1 MRKLNLLIIDENQED
16 VKEINQTLI
25 DYFPQIESYEILNP
39 IDLSNFLSTKTIPDI
54 VLIDVDANSD
64 VIKNFIKNSGLRKNQ
79 IIFLANIDAFVPRAI
94 KTSYEIIIKPIILKR
109 FIITLNQSIGLIFY
123 NEFKYITSEN
133 NDSKTI
139 YPTTTRYRKANNL
152 IKINSSNEVVFIKK
166 SDIIYCLAKGKY
178 TVFHLTNS
186 LVWTSNI
193 ALGKYEKLLKEINF
207 VRIHHSHLINTNFL
221 SKISKHES
229 YKVELV
235 DGTCL
240 SVSRR
245 RRDNIK
251 QFLTPN

>member
-1 MRKLNLLIIDENQED
+1 MRKLKLLIIDENKQD

-25 DYFPQIESYEILNP
+25 DYFPQIESFEISKP
-39 IDLSNFLSTKTIPDI
+39 IELSKFLSTKTIPDI
-54 VLIDVDANSD
+54 VLIDLDANSD

-79 IIFLANIDAFVPRAI
+79 IIFLANVDAFVPRAI
-94 KTSYEIIIKPIILKR
+94 KTSYEIIIKPIVLKR
-109 FIITLNQSIGLIFY
+109 FIITINKLVGLIFHNY
-123 NEFKYITSEN
+123 FQQNVFEN
-133 NDSKTI
+133 SDYKKIKATN
-139 YPTTTRYRKANNL
+139 TRFRKANDL
-152 IKINSSNEVVFIKK
+152 IKITSSNEVVFIKK

-221 SKISKHES
+221 SKISKRDNYE
-229 YKVELV
+229 VELV

-245 RRDNIK
+245 KRDDIK
-251 QFLTPN
+251 QFLLKN